1 MALGMDISSKKEITK
16 KESFTRGFDLIK
28 SMMYTKPDH
37 ITILEKIQELDEIY
51 EKIKI

>member
-1 MALGMDISSKKEITK
+1 MCKTDKVYDLAQAYAN
-16 KESFTRGFDLIK
+16 RGFDLIK

-51 EKIKI
+51 ERIKI